1 MWKDLVGFL
10 YFICRLKLGDF
21 KLKSIDSYIDGA
33 LDLKSE
39 DRLSII

>member
-1 MWKDLVGFL
+1 MWKDLGVL

-39 DRLSII
+39 DRLNTII